1 MNQEIIAKKEAGT
14 LVKRPK
20 FDVGDTISINTIVR
34 EGEKKRTQIFKGL
47 VIAIKGSG
55 VRKTFTVRKI
65 SAGVG
70 VEKIL
75 PYNSPN
81 VGAITIVKKGDV
93 RKSKLYYMRKRI
105 GKKALK
111 VKDGIMVPEETVV
124 QPEVVAEVE
133 AEVSATVDETT
144 EAAA

>member
-1 MNQEIIAKKEAGT
+1 MNQEIIAKREAET
-14 LVKRPK
+14 LIKRPH
-20 FDVGDTISINTIVR
+20 FEVGDTISINTIVR
-34 EGEKKRTQIFKGL
+34 EGDKKRTQIFKGL
-47 VIAIKGSG
+47 VIAIKNSG

-81 VGAITIVKKGDV
+81 VGDIKIIRKGAV
-93 RKSKLYYMRKRI
+93 RKSKIYYMRKRI

-111 VKDGIMVPEETVV
+111 VNEGIMVPEELLIEAEKVIE
-124 QPEVVAEVE
+124 PEVIEVK
-133 AEVSATVDETT
+133 ADET
-144 EAAA
+144 AAAE